1 MKNRTFSIGT
11 GKFKCVEPYSE
22 NGIELVKGK
31 TYEVYSYDSRFV
43 YIWGIKNAKFS
54 HLFPRLHR
62 GQLPRH
68 PSHSPW
74 NLPRMHEGTPLQGI
88 SW

>member
-1 MKNRTFSIGT
+1 MKTNKGHTMKNRRFPIDT

-22 NGIELVKGK
+22 NGVELVKGK

-54 HLFPRLHR
+54 YMFFWEHF
-62 GQLPRH
+62 
-68 PSHSPW
+68 
-74 NLPRMHEGTPLQGI
+74 EEA
-88 SW
+88 

>member
-1 MKNRTFSIGT
+1 MKPNKGPTMKDRRFPIGT

-43 YIWGIKNAKFS
+43 YIWGIKKAKFS
-54 HLFPRLHR
+54 YMFFWEHF
-62 GQLPRH
+62 
-68 PSHSPW
+68 
-74 NLPRMHEGTPLQGI
+74 EEA
-88 SW
+88 

>member
-1 MKNRTFSIGT
+1 MKNRRFPICT

-31 TYEVYSYDSRFV
+31 TYEVYSYDCNFV

-54 HLFPRLHR
+54 YMFFWEHF
-62 GQLPRH
+62 
-68 PSHSPW
+68 
-74 NLPRMHEGTPLQGI
+74 EEI
-88 SW
+88 D